1 MNNINYRMTKLNVSS
16 VNLNNIYDANNSKG
30 LNNQIISSNGTNL
43 LWTNQPNWSNTTA
56 ISNVNM
62 GGYSINNIQNMSL
75 NGGIID
81 NNASSGIVNQYLAS
95 TGTGIKWVNPLT
107 AGGTY
112 TTPTPISIIPN
123 VNFFVA
129 KQNILVN
136 SNNKYLVIIN
146 YTIQQATGVVYAT
159 MGRQNNSS
167 NQIPSTSYNLASP
180 SQTFIIDNSIGT
192 PTYFAMSLYATSASS
207 TVAGSITLIDTPNV
221 DGIISYGLWVRSSA
235 CNITKYN
242 ITILQI

>member
-16 VNLNNIYDANNSKG
+16 VNLNNIYDVNNSKG

-56 ISNVNM
+56 ISDVNM

-107 AGGTY
+107 SGGIY
-112 TTPTPISIIPN
+112 TTPTPIAIISN
-123 VNFFVA
+123 TNYYIA
-129 KQNILVN
+129 QQNITVN

-159 MGRQNNSS
+159 MCRQNNA
-167 NQIPSTSYNLASP
+167 NTQIATTSINLASP
-180 SQTFIIDNSIGT
+180 LQTLILTNSIGT
-192 PTYFAMSLYATSASS
+192 PSYFAISLYATSASA
-207 TVAGSITLIDTPNV
+207 TVAGSITLIDQPNY
-221 DGIISYGLWVRSSA
+221 DGIVSYGLWVRSTA
-235 CNITKYN
+235 CNVTKYN